1 MNWLSFVYATIF
13 GFVISFIG
21 VFFLDFPEPIVSFFV
36 IIIVAYFLVFPI
48 FRLYWGIGDVEK
60 IEQILLKNKKNPFYR
75 FYYGLANGIEKDVD
89 ESLEKSIK
97 VFTCL
102 V

>member
-21 VFFLDFPEPIVSFFV
+21 GFLDFPEPLVSFFV

-60 IEQILLKNKKNPFYR
+60 IEQILLKNKKNPF
-75 FYYGLANGIEKDVD
+75 
-89 ESLEKSIK
+89 
-97 VFTCL
+97 
-102 V
+102 

>member
-21 VFFLDFPEPIVSFFV
+21 GFLDFPEPLVSFFV

-60 IEQILLKNKKNPFYR
+60 IEQILLKNKKKPFYR

-89 ESLEKSIK
+89 ESIRKNQSR
-97 VFTCL
+97 FSPA
-102 V
+102 